1 MLVASDSEVSLDRW
15 SRPAACGVLVGSF
28 PAAAIVE
35 FVVGLSVVLFPS
47 ELRTIVWKTLV
58 RSHDQDHL
66 KTGLA
71 EAG

>member
-47 ELRTIVWKTLV
+47 ELRTIVYGRLLSGVTI
-58 RSHDQDHL
+58 R
-66 KTGLA
+66 TT
-71 EAG
+71 